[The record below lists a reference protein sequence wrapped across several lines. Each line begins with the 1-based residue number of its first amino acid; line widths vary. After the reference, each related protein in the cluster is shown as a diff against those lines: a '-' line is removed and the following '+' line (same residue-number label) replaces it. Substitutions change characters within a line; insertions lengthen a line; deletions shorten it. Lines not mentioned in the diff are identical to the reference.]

1 MAEPERR
8 DLGQILQDLQR
19 NLGRLPEVPHV
30 EGPADRVAQYLR
42 AWLKPILVDL
52 GYVVQGLAVAQSGQ
66 AEAIQHSLQVGQAA
80 LFAGVPRAIYPHFA
94 ALLDSLQDRLP
105 EDDEAWA
112 LLYSIDQVFDEAGF
126 GSYFDTDSSD
136 SDGEEA
142 STEAPSVGAP
152 ATAAMADP
160 PSPTA
165 SAPAA
170 AAPTSLSAVKPA
182 PVSVPY
188 VERAASTT
196 DADAALSSVSGDS
209 PQPTPASEPPTT
221 P

>member
-19 NLGRLPEVPHV
+19 NLGRLPAVPHV

-42 AWLKPILVDL
+42 AWLHPILVDL
-52 GYVVQGLAVAQSGQ
+52 GYVVQGLAVAQAGQ
-66 AEAIQHSLQVGQAA
+66 ADAIQHSMQVGQAA
-80 LFAGVPRAIYPHFA
+80 LFAGVPRAIHPHFA

-136 SDGEEA
+136 SDGEGISA
-142 STEAPSVGAP
+142 EAPGADAP
-152 ATAAMADP
+152 ATVTMADP
-160 PSPTA
+160 PSALQTA
-165 SAPAA
+165 SASVA
-170 AAPTSLSAVKPA
+170 SSSNAVEA
-182 PVSVPY
+182 NPVSAPHA
-188 VERAASTT
+188 EGSASIP
-196 DADAALSSVSGDS
+196 DAGAQASPASGGS
-209 PQPTPASEPPTT
+209 AQPAPASEPPTT